1 MLRPVKIHI
10 LACIRASVHPN
21 EPIHPLVA
29 WPLEYT
35 VLLTS
40 LDCYLSLQSPNPE
53 CTTSSSQQTLQKRLF
68 HFSSIWRGVQ
78 IVLYHLKWCKN
89 GPGASKR
96 ALWTPYNASLHLLHC
111 RGIYEPLLTS
121 PLLKPQ
127 MTSPNDIQIFQASNS
142 QIVYTESRLSL
153 LEAAEG
159 ADRLQTGQLPSSAIG
174 HNWCK
179 LFIGGLFIKIKL

>member
-1 MLRPVKIHI
+1 MPRPVKIHI

-29 WPLEYT
+29 WPLGYT
-35 VLLTS
+35 APLTS
-40 LDCYLSLQSPNPE
+40 SDCYLSLQSPNPE
-53 CTTSSSQQTLQKRLF
+53 CTSSSSQQTLQKRLF

-78 IVLYHLKWCKN
+78 IVLYHLNWCTN

-159 ADRLQTGQLPSSAIG
+159 ADSLQTGQLPSSAIG
-174 HNWCK
+174 YNWCK
-179 LFIGGLFIKIKL
+179 LFMGDFLSK